1 MKTLRI
7 AMAQMN
13 PTVGDL
19 NGNVRLILTWVREAK
34 KAKADLVAFP
44 ELAITGYHPEDLL
57 LKPWFVDE
65 NRRALQEII
74 PACRGL
80 VAIVG
85 YVGQEEKRNS
95 RSSIGVAHRG
105 ALYNAAALI
114 ADRKL
119 IGSYRKRSLMN
130 HGIFDE
136 SRYFQLGQRLP
147 LLRVHGVK
155 IGVTL
160 CEDIDGSNGF
170 VRKQVA
176 AGAGVIVNINAAPFS
191 RGNSRARERLLA
203 ARAREHGVFVAYAN
217 MVGGQDEVVFDG
229 NSVILDRAGE
239 VLARGAAFREELV
252 VADISVDPLSP
263 GRQTQRRK
271 TRTAE
276 AIGGDLE
283 HFSVRMSP
291 RHKTRPPIEST
302 VTKPTEEIE
311 EVYRALVMA
320 VRDYVRKN
328 GFARVTLGLSG
339 GVDSAFTAVVA
350 VDALGADRVRGVFLP
365 SPYTS
370 QESEAD
376 VMELVRRLGIDLS
389 VISITPTF
397 EACRR
402 SLAPTFG
409 DRQVDTTEENLQ
421 ARIRGAMLMAVSNKF
436 GDLVLT
442 TGNKSELCVGY
453 ATLYGD
459 MAGGF
464 AVIKDVLKTVVYAL
478 ATFRNGQGSSPVIP
492 QRTLDRPPSAEL
504 RPDQKDEDSL
514 PPYAV
519 LDPILQAYVEEERSP
534 DAIIKAGFDRATVAR
549 VVEMV
554 DRSEFKRHQAPI
566 GVKITPR
573 ALGKD
578 RRMPITN
585 GYRISEI
592 VEGSS

>member
-1 MKTLRI
+1 MKTLRL

-19 NGNVRLILTWVREAK
+19 DGNVRRILDWIREAK

-57 LKPWFVDE
+57 LKPWFVNE

-85 YVGQEEKRNS
+85 YVGQDERRNS
-95 RSSIGVAHRG
+95 RSSSPSIGSGDRG
-105 ALYNAAALI
+105 VLYNAAALI

-119 IGSYRKRSLMN
+119 IGSYRKRSLVN
-130 HGIFDE
+130 HGVFDE
-136 SRYFQLGQRLP
+136 SRYFQAGQRLP
-147 LLRVHGVK
+147 LLRAHGVL

-160 CEDIDGSNGF
+160 CEDIECSKGLI
-170 VRKQVA
+170 RRQA
-176 AGAGVIVNINAAPFS
+176 EAGVEVIVNINAAPFYRGKS
-191 RGNSRARERLLA
+191 RLREQLLA
-203 ARAREHGVFVAYAN
+203 ARARENRVIVTYAN
-217 MVGGQDEVVFDG
+217 MVGGQDELVFDG
-229 NSVILDRAGE
+229 NSVILDGAGE
-239 VLARGAAFREELV
+239 VLGRGAAFREELV
-252 VADISVDPLSP
+252 VADVNVEAVSP
-263 GRQTQRRK
+263 GRQARK
-271 TRTAE
+271 RKARVTR
-276 AIGGDLE
+276 AIDADLDRI
-283 HFSVRMSP
+283 SVKMPIRQ
-291 RHKTRPPIEST
+291 KARPPIEST
-302 VTKPTEEIE
+302 VTAPVEDLEEI
-311 EVYRALVMA
+311 YRALVLA
-320 VRDYVRKN
+320 VKDYVEKN
-328 GFARVTLGLSG
+328 GFVRVAIGLSG

-376 VMELVRRLGIDLS
+376 VMELVRYLGIDLS

-397 EACRR
+397 ESYRR
-402 SLAPTFG
+402 SLAPVFG

-421 ARIRGAMLMAVSNKF
+421 ARIRGTLLMAVSNKF

-442 TGNKSELCVGY
+442 TGNKSELSVGY

-464 AVIKDVLKTVVYAL
+464 AVIKDVPKTMVYAL
-478 ATFRNGQGSSPVIP
+478 AMFRNSRNPSPVIP
-492 QRTLDRPPSAEL
+492 RRTLDRPPSAEL

-514 PPYAV
+514 PPYSI
-519 LDPILQAYVEEERSP
+519 LDPILQAYIEEDRSP
-534 DAIIKAGFDRATVAR
+534 DDIIKAGFDRATVAR
-549 VVEMV
+549 VIKLV
-554 DRSEFKRHQAPI
+554 DRSEFKRHQAPL

-573 ALGKD
+573 AFGKD
-578 RRMPITN
+578 RRMPITS
-585 GYRISEI
+585 GYRRS
-592 VEGSS
+592 